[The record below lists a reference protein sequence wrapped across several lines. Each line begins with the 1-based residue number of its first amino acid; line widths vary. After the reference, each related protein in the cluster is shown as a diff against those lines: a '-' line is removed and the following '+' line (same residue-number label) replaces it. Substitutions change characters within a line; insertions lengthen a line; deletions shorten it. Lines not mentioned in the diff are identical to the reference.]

1 MRHGALRT
9 CSVQNATAGRAGGE
23 CYHTI
28 CVAHP
33 VIADLTAD
41 IRGIPTA
48 MTLTNRSTHAETVE
62 ARLVGD
68 GNVQDTGWRTLTVP
82 AKGAKSVAI
91 APKYTTLPA
100 TWSDLF
106 VEIKRDGKLERNALR
121 TWNRA
126 VWNGSFEMHS
136 PGSTMPDFWS
146 LIDYSGKEDRTEL
159 YPWPNWMTNMPRTG
173 KYSLRI
179 DPYRGNVANLTLCV
193 FPASFRLEYNKK
205 YRLTGYIRCPKGGVG
220 SITGGQDWVA
230 LQPVGEPDARDGGS
244 RGPSSPPSIPIGA
257 LPSYYAIAGRRRSGS
272 TISVLRK

>member
-1 MRHGALRT
+1 MPNQSAARWTGVPRKDGARRQAALP
-9 CSVQNATAGRAGGE
+9 CSARQCETLPVSVTAPKNAAWGFKDLFCTATMGKAGGE

-28 CVAHP
+28 CVARR

-48 MTLTNRSTHAETVE
+48 MTLTNRSAQPQTVE

-68 GNVQDTGWRTLTVP
+68 GNVQDTDWRTLTVP

-91 APKYTTLPA
+91 APKYTTPPT

-106 VEIKRDGKLERNALR
+106 VEIKRDGKLERNALCA
-121 TWNRA
+121 WNCA

-146 LIDYSGKEDRTEL
+146 LIDYSGKEDGAKS

-173 KYSLRI
+173 
-179 DPYRGNVANLTLCV
+179 NTACV
-193 FPASFRLEYNKK
+193 S
-205 YRLTGYIRCPKGGVG
+205 TH
-220 SITGGQDWVA
+220 
-230 LQPVGEPDARDGGS
+230 
-244 RGPSSPPSIPIGA
+244 
-257 LPSYYAIAGRRRSGS
+257 IAGMSRISPFVSIRRLFAWNTTRS
-272 TISVLRK
+272 IA